1 MSSPLINAIS
11 FGDINMVKELI
22 DAGADVNESDQG
34 LFLPIVVASSR
45 RTPIGLAI
53 LKLLIDR
60 GADVNKVE
68 DGLGL
73 GTTTAL
79 IAAVTE
85 RNIEGVKLLLDAGAD
100 PSGANDSGLTPLH
113 YAANFSGD
121 YDIVKILLAS
131 GADVHAKTKYGHIP
145 HSHGIGKSGKDI
157 KQILKVWPAIRNS
170 IQSARATHRL
180 PRELQG
186 EVASYLTGTTGRRGV
201 QHGPRIPGVDQN
213 YVGDQ
218 LRELAP
224 HLENAIRRARS
235 RVDPEFAI
243 REPIRR
249 LTALRSATKRGGSR
263 KKLHRKRHSFSRR
276 KL

>member
-1 MSSPLINAIS
+1 MSVDLVSAIS
-11 FGDINMVKELI
+11 FGNPTKVKELI
-22 DAGADVNESDQG
+22 DAGADVNEPDQG
-34 LFLPIVVASSR
+34 FFLPIVVASSR
-45 RTPIGLAI
+45 STPKGLAI
-53 LKLLIDR
+53 LKLLINS

-68 DGLGL
+68 DALGI

-79 IAAVTE
+79 ITAVTE

-100 PSGANDSGLTPLH
+100 PSGPNDSGLTPLH

-145 HSHGIGKSGKDI
+145 HSHGIGKRGKDI
-157 KQILKVWPAIRNS
+157 RDALKVWPAVRNT
-170 IQSARATHRL
+170 IQAARVTHRL
-180 PRELQG
+180 PPELQG
-186 EVASYLTGTTGRRGV
+186 EVASYLSGVNGRRGV
-201 QHGPRIPGVDQN
+201 QYGPRIPGVEQN

-218 LRELAP
+218 LREIAP
-224 HLENAIRRARS
+224 TLENTVGRLRR
-235 RVDPEFAI
+235 RVDPEYT
-243 REPIRR
+243 REPMRR
-249 LTALRSATKRGGSR
+249 LTALRSATSKRGGSR